1 MANKPD
7 TLSNKEKLA
16 YGLGDSAANF
26 VFQTQITFLTY
37 FYTNV
42 FGIAPGTAGT
52 ILLISRAVD
61 ACNDPIVGA
70 LADRTNTRW
79 GRYRPWVV
87 WTAIPLAAALV
98 LCFTAPPLSDTGK
111 VIWAIATYNLLMVI
125 YAANN
130 IPYCALSGV
139 MTSDSAARTSL
150 ASWRFVCAMAA
161 AFAVSVFT
169 LDLVRCFGSGDAAWG
184 YPLTMALW
192 GVIAIGFFAATFAFT
207 EERVAPSVQQ
217 RSNLRQD
224 ISDLLDNGPWIALFS
239 IAILIYIQLAL
250 RSGTLLYY
258 FEDYLRADRVFPAID
273 NFGVFNGVGL
283 ACTIA
288 GVMLSTRLSARFGKR
303 TTFRICLFMS
313 SMIMAA
319 MSLIPPDSFAALLA
333 LQALLNL
340 IFGPTIPILWAMM
353 ADVADYGEWKTGRR
367 STALAFASIVFG
379 LKLGFG
385 LGGWLNGNLL
395 EYFGYSATGAVSP
408 SASRGIVLMVS
419 VFPAVALFIA
429 AGLTFMYRLDD
440 RLVKKIEQTLNVRR
454 QSHNLHSTA

>member
-1 MANKPD
+1 
-7 TLSNKEKLA
+7 
-16 YGLGDSAANF
+16 
-26 VFQTQITFLTY
+26 
-37 FYTNV
+37 
-42 FGIAPGTAGT
+42 
-52 ILLISRAVD
+52 
-61 ACNDPIVGA
+61 
-70 LADRTNTRW
+70 
-79 GRYRPWVV
+79 
-87 WTAIPLAAALV
+87 
-98 LCFTAPPLSDTGK
+98 
-111 VIWAIATYNLLMVI
+111 
-125 YAANN
+125 
-130 IPYCALSGV
+130 
-139 MTSDSAARTSL
+139 
-150 ASWRFVCAMAA
+150 
-161 AFAVSVFT
+161 
-169 LDLVRCFGSGDAAWG
+169 
-184 YPLTMALW
+184 
-192 GVIAIGFFAATFAFT
+192 
-207 EERVAPSVQQ
+207 
-217 RSNLRQD
+217 
-224 ISDLLDNGPWIALFS
+224 
-239 IAILIYIQLAL
+239 
-250 RSGTLLYY
+250 
-258 FEDYLRADRVFPAID
+258 
-273 NFGVFNGVGL
+273 
-283 ACTIA
+283 
-288 GVMLSTRLSARFGKR
+288 MLSTRLSARFGKR